1 MKQVYEINAKI
12 RKIFKDTYGD
22 IYILVDVKDGMEA
35 AGLFDPYLAD
45 EAGNQNL
52 LLPFKLSVSK
62 YGDVMEASLDWV
74 RGSGK
79 SISETIINDDI
90 KVSVSPVTHWFSKH
104 AFKYDIPMTAV
115 KDGYGRV
122 INRKIES
129 LHGRFKL
136 IMHVAIGYRNVTVHP
151 EEPDPEVDEIP
162 DLPDKITEED
172 IEETDI
178 QK

>member
-1 MKQVYEINAKI
+1 MKQIYEINAKI

-62 YGDVMEASLDWV
+62 FGNVMEASLSWA
-74 RGSGK
+74 RGSGE
-79 SISETIINDDI
+79 SISETSINDDI
-90 KVSVSPVTHWFSKH
+90 KLSVSPVTHWFSKR
-104 AFKYDIPMTAV
+104 AFEYSIPMTAV
-115 KDGYGRV
+115 KDDYGRV

-129 LHGRFKL
+129 LHGRFRL
-136 IMHVAIGYRNVTVHP
+136 IMRVAVGYRNVTVHP
-151 EEPDPEVDEIP
+151 EELDPEVDEIQ
-162 DLPDKITEED
+162 DLPDKTEED